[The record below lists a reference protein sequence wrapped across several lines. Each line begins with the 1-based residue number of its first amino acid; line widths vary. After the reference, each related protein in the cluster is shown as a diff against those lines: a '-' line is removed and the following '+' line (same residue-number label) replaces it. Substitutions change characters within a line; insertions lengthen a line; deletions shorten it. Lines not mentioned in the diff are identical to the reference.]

1 MVKKYSPTIIFLM
14 ETKSKDNY
22 VKNLRVK
29 LQLDNVHIVSRHNR
43 GGGLAL
49 FWSRDINLHVLDATL
64 TYIDVVVNQEWMTP
78 GGLWDF
84 TETL

>member
-1 MVKKYSPTIIFLM
+1 MVKKYAPTIFFLM

-29 LQLDNVHIVSRHNR
+29 LQLDNVHIVSRLNT

-49 FWSRDINLHVLDATL
+49 FWSRDINLQVLDATP
-64 TYIDVVVNQEWMTP
+64 TCIDAMVNQGVDDAW
-78 GGLWDF
+78 
-84 TETL
+84 